1 MPAMKRSIF
10 TQKIYSYLVDTYQWY
25 LQTPE
30 RSLDQAY
37 QAALLIKA
45 MEDQYF
51 NGKKIAPESA
61 NYGYSSM
68 AYFESELKKYLKTAR
83 MRLVEFNLS
92 RSFVN
97 EANNQTITKIS
108 RPDATNPNK
117 VSFAIEARNKSS
129 LVLEK
134 LRFIDEVLA
143 RYKTDEQVYSSL
155 VPANRTDNNTR
166 TKTDTLQQFD
176 STNPTNPSK
185 ASGNELDDD
194 NENKEKSVLP
204 RSIIYTINRIKTELD
219 PNSEREVIKNFRG
232 SQRKTVVS
240 IRIVLLLIIV
250 PLLTYQISKNFIVGP
265 IVDGFFRKSNDVAIF
280 INLDLEEEALTELQK
295 FEQKLRFQNLISE
308 TPKFSQP
315 EIKEKVKE
323 KAEEIAEE
331 YREESANAVKNV
343 FADLLSLAAF
353 GWIAFVS
360 KREIAVLKSFMGDIV
375 YGLSD
380 SAKAFVIILFTDIF
394 VGFHSPHGW
403 EVLLSSVS
411 RHFGLPENHDFI
423 SLFIATFPVIL
434 DTVFKYW
441 IFRSLS
447 RISPSAVATLRNMNE

>member
-1 MPAMKRSIF
+1 MPTMKRSIF
-10 TQKIYSYLVDTYQWY
+10 TQKIYSYLLGSYQWY

-45 MEDQYF
+45 MEDEYF

-83 MRLVEFNLS
+83 MRLVEFKAS
-92 RSFVN
+92 RSFVDSS
-97 EANNQTITKIS
+97 NNQTITKIS
-108 RPDATNPNK
+108 RPDVTNPNK

-143 RYKTDEQVYSSL
+143 RYTIEQPESFSL
-155 VPANRTDNNTR
+155 VPAN
-166 TKTDTLQQFD
+166 KSLEKFDT
-176 STNPTNPSK
+176 TNPTNPVNPGSNK
-185 ASGNELDDD
+185 LDNAD
-194 NENKEKSVLP
+194 EKEEKSVLP

-219 PNSEREVIKNFRG
+219 PNSEREIIRNFRG
-232 SQRKTVVS
+232 SQKKTIVS
-240 IRIVLLLIIV
+240 IRLVLLLIIV

-265 IVDGFFRKSNDVAIF
+265 IVDRFFTNSNQTAIF
-280 INLDLEEEALTELQK
+280 LNLDLEGEALADLQK

-315 EIKEKVKE
+315 ELREKVKE

-353 GWIAFVS
+353 GWVAFVS
-360 KREIAVLKSFMGDIV
+360 KRELAVLKSFLGDTI

-380 SAKAFVIILFTDIF
+380 SAKAFVIILFTDMF

-403 EVLLSSVS
+403 EVLLSGVS
-411 RHFGLPENHDFI
+411 RHLGLPENHDFI
-423 SLFIATFPVIL
+423 FLFIATFPVIL